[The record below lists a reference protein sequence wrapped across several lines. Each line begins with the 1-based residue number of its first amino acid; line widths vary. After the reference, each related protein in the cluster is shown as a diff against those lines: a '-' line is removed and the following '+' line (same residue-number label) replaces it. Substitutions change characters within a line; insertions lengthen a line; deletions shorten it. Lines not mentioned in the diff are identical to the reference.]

1 MLKSNDLYWDSKLN
15 IKTMIFDY
23 MEEDYQNYGY
33 DPTPYI
39 VLEELIKL
47 DLIKKEDIIVDYGCG
62 KGRIGFFLN
71 NQIGCKVV
79 GIDHSER
86 LLKMATKN
94 LESYGD
100 NGDIK
105 FIHSK
110 AEEYLPTDA
119 NYFYFFNPF
128 STKIF
133 RQVLRK
139 IEESKENNPR
149 EILIFFYYSTVE
161 YKIYLPT
168 EPRLEL
174 IKSID
179 FTEEM
184 INDQVPAKLDIF
196 KFKIYKDL

>member
-71 NQIGCKVV
+71 KQIGCKVV

-149 EILIFFYYSTVE
+149 DILIFFYYSTVE
-161 YKIYLPT
+161 Y
-168 EPRLEL
+168 
-174 IKSID
+174 
-179 FTEEM
+179 
-184 INDQVPAKLDIF
+184 
-196 KFKIYKDL
+196 